1 MSEANHRP
9 RDRNETQ
16 LPMNAGIPMRA
27 VIFDLDQTLYPEANF
42 VRGGFRAVA
51 SHLAERCGGSAAA
64 LAEEM
69 ESILWSEGRGRV
81 FDLLHARHG
90 WGARVA
96 PETLLHLYRTH
107 VPKLRMHTDAAELL
121 VQLGVHLGLVTDGHP
136 TAQHR
141 KIAALGLEARF
152 AAIVCTGDLG
162 AHAAKPAAAGY
173 RVCLE
178 RLGVKPEEAAYVGDD
193 AAKDFAAP
201 RALGMRT
208 VRVVRK
214 IEAGFGWFTAGE
226 PTEADLVVD
235 DLREAKEFL
244 T

>member
-1 MSEANHRP
+1 MK
-9 RDRNETQ
+9 
-16 LPMNAGIPMRA
+16 A
-27 VIFDLDQTLYPEANF
+27 VIFDLDQTLYPEADF
-42 VRGGFRAVA
+42 VRSGFRAVA
-51 SHLAERCGGSAAA
+51 AHLAAHCGGSAET

-81 FDLLHARHG
+81 FDQLHSRHG

-107 VPKLRMHTDAAELL
+107 VPELRMHADAADLL
-121 VQLGVHLGLVTDGHP
+121 ASLAGPLGIVTDGHP
-136 TAQHR
+136 TEQHN
-141 KIAALGLEARF
+141 KIAALGLASRF
-152 AAIVCTGDLG
+152 SAIVCTADIGP
-162 AHAAKPAAAGY
+162 HAAKPAATGY

-178 RLGVKPEEAAYVGDD
+178 RLGVAPEDTAYVGDD

-208 VRVVRK
+208 VRVART
-214 IEAGFGWFTAGE
+214 IETGYGWFTTGE
-226 PTEADLVVD
+226 HTEADLVVD

-244 T
+244 VGT

>member
-1 MSEANHRP
+1 MH
-9 RDRNETQ
+9 
-16 LPMNAGIPMRA
+16 A
-27 VIFDLDQTLYPEANF
+27 VIFDLDQTLYPEADF
-42 VRGGFRAVA
+42 VRSGFRAVA
-51 SHLAERCGGSAAA
+51 AHLAERCGGQASA

-69 ESILWSEGRGRV
+69 ESILWQEGRGSV
-81 FDLLHARHG
+81 FDLLYSRHG

-107 VPKLRMHTDAAELL
+107 VPELRLHADAADLL
-121 VQLGVHLGLVTDGHP
+121 GHLRVPLGLVTDGHP
-136 TAQHR
+136 TTQHR
-141 KIAALGLEARF
+141 KIAALGLESRF

-162 AHAAKPAAAGY
+162 VHAAKPAATGF

-178 RLGVKPEEAAYVGDD
+178 RLGVDPEQAAYVGDD
-193 AAKDFAAP
+193 AAKDFSGP

-208 VRVVRK
+208 VRVART
-214 IEAGFGWFTAGE
+214 IETGFGWFTAGE
-226 PTEADLVVD
+226 TTEADLVVE